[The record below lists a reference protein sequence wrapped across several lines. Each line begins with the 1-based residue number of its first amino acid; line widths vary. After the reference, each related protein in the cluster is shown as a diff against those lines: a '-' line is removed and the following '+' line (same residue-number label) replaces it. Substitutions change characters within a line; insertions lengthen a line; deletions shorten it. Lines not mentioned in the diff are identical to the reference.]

1 MSITYHEIPLTLMSG
16 GCMISGEGSDKYGEF
31 NIGTCDSY
39 NEVKKPYNEGWTLCF
54 QYCLYSYSTGK
65 TENGYRFIWRRPN
78 GTLQAARGQAR
89 IPKIDDI
96 ESLISKANQAGW
108 GN

>member
-1 MSITYHEIPLTLMSG
+1 MINMANSISARVIV
-16 GCMISGEGSDKYGEF
+16 I
-31 NIGTCDSY
+31 